1 MQSHITINQE
11 TVNMCFS
18 AEEKELTSDSR
29 FKGSGSLRMR
39 RCKFAAKDQDSA
51 ESFKSSFLHYV
62 AESCA
67 II

>member
-11 TVNMCFS
+11 TGNMCFS
-18 AEEKELTSDSR
+18 AEEKKLTSDSR
-29 FKGSGSLRMR
+29 FKGGGSLRMR

-51 ESFKSSFLHYV
+51 ESFKSRFLHHTD
-62 AESCA
+62 ESCA

>member
-1 MQSHITINQE
+1 MR
-11 TVNMCFS
+11 FS
-18 AEEKELTSDSR
+18 AEEKELRSDSR
-29 FKGSGSLRMR
+29 FKGSGLRMR

-62 AESCA
+62 AVSCA